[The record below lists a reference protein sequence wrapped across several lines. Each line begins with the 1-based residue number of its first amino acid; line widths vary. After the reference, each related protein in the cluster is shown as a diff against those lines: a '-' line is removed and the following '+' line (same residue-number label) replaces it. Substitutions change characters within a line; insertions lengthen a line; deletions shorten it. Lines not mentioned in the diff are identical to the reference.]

1 MSTTGNNPPAW
12 HPDPQGRHE
21 HRYWDGAQWTD
32 QVSDGGRVGTDPVDS
47 PKAAEAAQPTAPMAG
62 GGYAGPAGPA
72 GVPGA
77 PGAPM
82 PGPAGVPGAPGA
94 PMPGP
99 PSKGG
104 LSVGLLVGIG
114 AAVAIV
120 IIGGLFAFKALSGG
134 DDGLGTSS
142 GSVDSSGDVA
152 VHEVE
157 LDQGDIVRVLVTP
170 EGDFDPQVG
179 IAATRDALT
188 TFDFGSDSSD
198 ASWGSN
204 PATDEFFSDTDED
217 LACEISS
224 DDFSRDIREVDCEQ
238 GTLVLLGSSG
248 ERESGE
254 QEFVASPALVSGT
267 YAVMVRGED
276 GSTGDFE
283 LKVEKE
289 STGQEFDNEF
299 FSDGFSDFFVDN
311 RDFFCPD
318 DDFFGDASLSDFTDS
333 SFQCEFFSD

>member
-62 GGYAGPAGPA
+62 GGYAGPTGAA

-77 PGAPM
+77 PGAP
-82 PGPAGVPGAPGA
+82 V
-94 PMPGP
+94 PGP

-248 ERESGE
+248 EREGGE

-289 STGQEFDNEF
+289 STGQEFDNDF

-311 RDFFCPD
+311 REFFCPD
-318 DDFFGDASLSDFTDS
+318 DDFFGDATLSDFTDS

>member
-21 HRYWDGAQWTD
+21 HRYWDGAAWTD
-32 QVSDGGRVGTDPVDS
+32 QVSDGGKVGTDPVDA
-47 PKAAEAAQPTAPMAG
+47 PAAPAATGAVAG
-62 GGYAGPAGPA
+62 GGYAAPVGPAA
-72 GVPGA
+72 T
-77 PGAPM
+77 
-82 PGPAGVPGAPGA
+82 PGPAGA

-120 IIGGLFAFKALSGG
+120 IVGGLFAFKALSGDG
-134 DDGLGTSS
+134 GDGLGTSS
-142 GSVDSSGDVA
+142 GSVESSGDVA
-152 VHEVE
+152 VHEVD
-157 LDQGDIVRVLVTP
+157 LDEGDIVRVLVTP
-170 EGDFDPQVG
+170 EGDFNPQVG

-198 ASWGSN
+198 STWGSN
-204 PATDEFFSDTDED
+204 PATDEFFSDADED

-224 DDFSRDIREVDCEQ
+224 DDLSRDIREVDCEQ
-238 GTLVLLGSSG
+238 GTLVLLGSSDG
-248 ERESGE
+248 RGDGE
-254 QEFVASPALVSGT
+254 QEFVTSPALVSGT

-283 LKVEKE
+283 LTVEKE
-289 STGQEFDNEF
+289 STDAQFDNEF
-299 FSDGFSDFFVDN
+299 FSDDAFSDFFVDN

-318 DDFFGDASLSDFTDS
+318 DDFFGDGTLSDFTDS